1 MNKDDARE
9 AAAIHELKTWPQ
21 YFQAITSGEK
31 TFEIRKNDRGF
42 KVGDTLR
49 LCNYD
54 PDLGR
59 FTGHTVERKIAYIAQ
74 GVFGLPDDVCVMSL
88 AGAASVDRRAV
99 VELLQAWM
107 DWYDGPAT
115 QGISYITPPLTKTR
129 DALADEQLTQDA
141 NFAEAIGQASDRAFA
156 ADLRTVINA
165 ARSREQYATKQIQ
178 IQTPRIK
185 APLEAEN
192 ALLKKKLEI
201 ALRGLDEYGDEKN
214 WSHVDGWPQAFDKA
228 LRGYELARRIK
239 AEIEEVK

>member
-88 AGAASVDRRAV
+88 AGAASVDRKAIVREFQRRASA
-99 VELLQAWM
+99 ELCPTP
-107 DWYDGPAT
+107 DG
-115 QGISYITPPLTKTR
+115 YVYHVLNK
-129 DALADEQLTQDA
+129 
-141 NFAEAIGQASDRAFA
+141 
-156 ADLRTVINA
+156 
-165 ARSREQYATKQIQ
+165 
-178 IQTPRIK
+178 
-185 APLEAEN
+185 
-192 ALLKKKLEI
+192 I
-201 ALRGLDEYGDEKN
+201 AKEMEGKHET
-214 WSHVDGWPQAFDKA
+214 
-228 LRGYELARRIK
+228 
-239 AEIEEVK
+239 